1 MGWNSRGI
9 FSIFVDTAICLKEL
23 FSEFK
28 IGGPSLMNV
37 GLGLL
42 IVEAPVSSYKH
53 ILGLQ

>member
-9 FSIFVDTAICLKEL
+9 VSIFVDTAICLKEL